1 MMYIWAWQAAP
12 LPPLAWTSSRIA
24 AAAPVPSP
32 LPPYSSGISTARNP
46 ASVRART
53 NSVGY

>member
-12 LPPLAWTSSRIA
+12 LPPLAWISSRIA

-32 LPPYSSGISTARNP
+32 LP
-46 ASVRART
+46 RT
-53 NSVGY
+53 PPE

>member
-24 AAAPVPSP
+24 AAAAVPRP
-32 LPPYSSGISTARNP
+32 LPPMLLRDQHGEETPPR
-46 ASVRART
+46 
-53 NSVGY
+53 